1 MSTRTSTA
9 FTQVLSLNRD
19 AASPH
24 TNTAAEARSQPQT
37 STSAALSAC
46 GTGGF
51 EVEGIPKIDD
61 PYKKRQWQLE
71 HMAGAFR
78 VFARKGY
85 TEGTAGHISVRDPV
99 DPSTFWINPL
109 GVHFGL
115 LKASDMV
122 HINEAGEV
130 IGGAQRPVNAAGFMI
145 HSAIHKARPDINAVC
160 HTLSRG
166 HGMTVYE
173 NFGGVVLEKAE
184 GERIAAVLGDKNRVA
199 ILQNHGLL
207 TAGSTVDEAAY
218 LFTSLERTCEVQ
230 IMVESTNLPKKRI
243 GHDEAQFTANVNAD
257 PATLY
262 TEFQLDFEYEIRKSK
277 GELNKGI

>member
-1 MSTRTSTA
+1 TSTA
-9 FTQVLSLNRD
+9 FTRFLSLNRD

-85 TEGTAGHISVRDPV
+85 TEGTAGQSV
-99 DPSTFWINPL
+99 L

-160 HTLSRG
+160 HTHSPAGKAWSTFGR
-166 HGMTVYE
+166 HVDIINQDSCTFYEIQTVYE

-207 TAGSTVDEAAY
+207 TGWSTVDEVAY

-230 IMVESTNLPKKRI
+230 IMGREHQPSKKRI

-262 TEFQLDFEYEIRKSK
+262 TEFQLDF
-277 GELNKGI
+277 